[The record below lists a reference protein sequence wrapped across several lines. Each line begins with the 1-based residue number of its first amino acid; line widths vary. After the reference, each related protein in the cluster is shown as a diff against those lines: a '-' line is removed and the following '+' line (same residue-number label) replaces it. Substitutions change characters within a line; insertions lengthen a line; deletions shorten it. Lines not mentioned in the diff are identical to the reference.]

1 MAELKTYNGYPLW
14 LYLPSVPAAA
24 VFTILFALGTT
35 AIAWQ
40 MFRTKA
46 WYCSVFV
53 IGGVLEMVGYI
64 VRAIASDKTDELIPF
79 VIQNG
84 FILVAP
90 ALFAASVYMTLG
102 RIIRS
107 IQAQQLSIIRVKLL
121 TKLFV
126 IGDIISFAV
135 QSGGATMM
143 ATSGDPKLGEN
154 IIVAGLF
161 VQIIVFGIY
170 IVTSAIF
177 HYRVRTQRPNVY
189 ANFGNN
195 WEKLL
200 IMLYIV
206 SALIMVRSVF
216 RVVEFVGGQDG
227 YLLKHEWTLYIFDAL
242 LMFAAVAIFAWRF
255 PGPVWSKYMDIDL
268 VLVEERTSESLPH
281 KRLGQ
286 C

>member
-1 MAELKTYNGYPLW
+1 MAELKTYNGYALW
-14 LYLPSVPAAA
+14 LYLPNVPAAA

-35 AIAWQ
+35 VIAWQ

-64 VRAIASDKTDELIPF
+64 VRGVARDKTDELIPF
-79 VIQNG
+79 VIQNA

-102 RIIRS
+102 RIISS

-126 IGDIISFAV
+126 IGDVISFAV

-143 ATSGDPKLGEN
+143 ATSDDPKLGETM
-154 IIVAGLF
+154 IVAGLF
-161 VQIIVFGIY
+161 VQIVVFGIY
-170 IVTSAIF
+170 IVTTAIF
-177 HYRVRTQRPNVY
+177 HYRVRTQRSNVF

-216 RVVEFVGGQDG
+216 RVVEFIGGQDG
-227 YLLKHEWTLYIFDAL
+227 YLLKHEWTLYVFDAL
-242 LMFAAVAIFAWRF
+242 LMFAAVVI
-255 PGPVWSKYMDIDL
+255 
-268 VLVEERTSESLPH
+268 
-281 KRLGQ
+281 
-286 C
+286 